1 MATSKIPT
9 DKLTIDSTIVGILNF
24 PAFFALQMPHIPK
37 GMPAKNII
45 VLPHNPIIS
54 NKPNR
59 KLEFKM
65 FLTGKEINI
74 QNDEFLLPN
83 VIGSLIKQKKCTVDL
98 LESSSTWYGITYSQ
112 DKEYVVSSL
121 KKLVSE
127 GKYKKG
133 LW

>member
-24 PAFFALQMPHIPK
+24 PAFFALQMPQIPK

-65 FLTGKEINI
+65 FVGVKLHQTINGIKDVSTNSNQKNEIVCFCVSDI
-74 QNDEFLLPN
+74 
-83 VIGSLIKQKKCTVDL
+83 VITPLSNYTI
-98 LESSSTWYGITYSQ
+98 YH
-112 DKEYVVSSL
+112 L
-121 KKLVSE
+121 KLQCFVKV
-127 GKYKKG
+127 
-133 LW
+133 